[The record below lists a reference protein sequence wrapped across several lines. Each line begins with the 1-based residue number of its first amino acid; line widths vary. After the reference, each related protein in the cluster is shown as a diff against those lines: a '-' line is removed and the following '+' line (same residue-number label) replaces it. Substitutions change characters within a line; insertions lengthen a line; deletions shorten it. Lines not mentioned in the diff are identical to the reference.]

1 MYIDLEQYLHLV
13 VIVVVGLHVISHYVC
28 WFIAMPSLVVL
39 DTTLQEVL
47 LPIQDEHGDVME
59 DNE

>member
-1 MYIDLEQYLHLV
+1 
-13 VIVVVGLHVISHYVC
+13 
-28 WFIAMPSLVVL
+28 MPSLVVL